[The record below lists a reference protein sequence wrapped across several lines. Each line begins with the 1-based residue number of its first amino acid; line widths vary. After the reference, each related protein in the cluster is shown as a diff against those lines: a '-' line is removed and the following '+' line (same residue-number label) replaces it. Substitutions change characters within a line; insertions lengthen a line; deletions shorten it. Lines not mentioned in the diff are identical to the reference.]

1 VLTTR
6 LQASSSGAGSA
17 LPGVHVLGWGFSE
30 PNAIAVA
37 GDDLFVANLNGKSVT
52 ELNASTGALVR
63 VVSDQFGGP
72 YAMAVAGADLFV
84 ANHNGTGS
92 VIEFNA
98 SRGTPVRVVYG
109 PVYRFNDP
117 DAMAVAGDDLF
128 VANHN
133 GTGSVTELDA
143 STGALVNAARPQD
156 PMTTRN
162 SPRLRLLA
170 DRAATSRPI
179 NQFAGTD
186 PWWYGSRPRAAE
198 TGGASPRR

>member
-1 VLTTR
+1 
-6 LQASSSGAGSA
+6 
-17 LPGVHVLGWGFSE
+17 
-30 PNAIAVA
+30 VA

-72 YAMAVAGADLFV
+72 YAMAVAGA
-84 ANHNGTGS
+84 
-92 VIEFNA
+92 
-98 SRGTPVRVVYG
+98 
-109 PVYRFNDP
+109 
-117 DAMAVAGDDLF
+117 DLF